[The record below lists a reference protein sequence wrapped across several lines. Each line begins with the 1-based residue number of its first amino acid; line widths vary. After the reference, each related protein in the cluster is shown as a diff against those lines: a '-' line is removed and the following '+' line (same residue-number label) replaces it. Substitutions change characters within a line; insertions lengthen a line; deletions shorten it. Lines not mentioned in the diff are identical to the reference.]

1 MVSLISTG
9 SNYIIVIMGVIYAI
23 TCFTVFLPS
32 TEKRQVKRMDRQ
44 ELFMFVFHF
53 ICYGVLFAKTLDT
66 KIIFLYLAQVVF
78 FKMLIFVYSRVYVD
92 CSRILMNHTCFL
104 LLIGFVMLTR
114 LSFDKAV
121 KQFIIAAATS
131 LIVLFIP
138 YFMEK
143 AVWLKKLKFMATS
156 CLLLTFLTVVFVLA
170 PMNGE
175 GGLYMLLC
183 TSSMLYHH
191 LLNPMAALLSYLL
204 LEREPH
210 LPRSDVR
217 WALLP
222 TLAYAAV
229 ILPLNIL
236 RVIVGPYPFF
246 EVYHQPVYVSVLWAV
261 GLLGVN
267 YLYAWLLWR
276 LGGGRPR
283 SAR

>member
-1 MVSLISTG
+1 M
-9 SNYIIVIMGVIYAI
+9 
-23 TCFTVFLPS
+23 
-32 TEKRQVKRMDRQ
+32 
-44 ELFMFVFHF
+44 
-53 ICYGVLFAKTLDT
+53 
-66 KIIFLYLAQVVF
+66 
-78 FKMLIFVYSRVYVD
+78 
-92 CSRILMNHTCFL
+92 
-104 LLIGFVMLTR
+104 
-114 LSFDKAV
+114 
-121 KQFIIAAATS
+121 
-131 LIVLFIP
+131 
-138 YFMEK
+138 
-143 AVWLKKLKFMATS
+143 
-156 CLLLTFLTVVFVLA
+156 LA

-229 ILPLNIL
+229 ILPLNM
-236 RVIVGPYPFF
+236 
-246 EVYHQPVYVSVLWAV
+246 
-261 GLLGVN
+261 LGVN

>member
-1 MVSLISTG
+1 MLKNIL
-9 SNYIIVIMGVIYAI
+9 
-23 TCFTVFLPS
+23 TVLR
-32 TEKRQVKRMDRQ
+32 K
-44 ELFMFVFHF
+44 
-53 ICYGVLFAKTLDT
+53 
-66 KIIFLYLAQVVF
+66 LA
-78 FKMLIFVYSRVYVD
+78 SAA
-92 CSRILMNHTCFL
+92 MNF
-104 LLIGFVMLTR
+104 
-114 LSFDKAV
+114 
-121 KQFIIAAATS
+121 
-131 LIVLFIP
+131 LIV
-138 YFMEK
+138 YFETI
-143 AVWLKKLKFMATS
+143 AVPMSWAMGGTIMFTMYTELSNIFNGAVCLLVGLWQLGCIFTGRELPLWLKRLKFMATS

-210 LPRSDVR
+210 LPRSDMR

-267 YLYAWLLWR
+267 YLYAWLLWH

>member
-1 MVSLISTG
+1 MKQNSLLDKIRRVLSILLNLAVVRMEPIAIRMSWEAVGEQALTFYTEN
-9 SNYIIVIMGVIYAI
+9 SNLFSAAVCLLVAVCQLWALLSGRA
-23 TCFTVFLPS
+23 LP
-32 TEKRQVKRMDRQ
+32 RWVKR
-44 ELFMFVFHF
+44 LKF
-53 ICYGVLFAKTLDT
+53 
-66 KIIFLYLAQVVF
+66 
-78 FKMLIFVYSRVYVD
+78 
-92 CSRILMNHTCFL
+92 
-104 LLIGFVMLTR
+104 
-114 LSFDKAV
+114 
-121 KQFIIAAATS
+121 IAAC
-131 LIVLFIP
+131 
-138 YFMEK
+138 
-143 AVWLKKLKFMATS
+143 
-156 CLLLTFLTVVFVLA
+156 CLTLTFLTVVFVLA
-170 PMNGE
+170 PYYPDE
-175 GGLYMLLC
+175 GGVVFLL
-183 TSSMLYHH
+183 TESSMLYHH

-267 YLYAWLLWR
+267 YLYAWLLWH

>member
-1 MVSLISTG
+1 MKKFRDVCRRMLSIALNLFVLCAEPIALPLSWEMGQAQIFTYYTED
-9 SNYIIVIMGVIYAI
+9 SN
-23 TCFTVFLPS
+23 
-32 TEKRQVKRMDRQ
+32 
-44 ELFMFVFHF
+44 
-53 ICYGVLFAKTLDT
+53 
-66 KIIFLYLAQVVF
+66 IF
-78 FKMLIFVYSRVYVD
+78 
-92 CSRILMNHTCFL
+92 
-104 LLIGFVMLTR
+104 
-114 LSFDKAV
+114 
-121 KQFIIAAATS
+121 AAAVCT
-131 LIVLFIP
+131 LVALWQLRCIFTGGELP
-138 YFMEK
+138 
-143 AVWLKKLKFMATS
+143 VWLKKLKFMATS
-156 CLLLTFLTVVFVLA
+156 CLLLTFMTVVLVLA
-170 PMNGE
+170 PMVGE
-175 GGLYMLLC
+175 GGLYLLLW
-183 TSSMLYHH
+183 TSSTRYHH
-191 LLNPMAALLSYLL
+191 LLNPLAALFSYLL

>member
-1 MVSLISTG
+1 MKK
-9 SNYIIVIMGVIYAI
+9 
-23 TCFTVFLPS
+23 F
-32 TEKRQVKRMDRQ
+32 
-44 ELFMFVFHF
+44 
-53 ICYGVLFAKTLDT
+53 LDT
-66 KIIFLYLAQVVF
+66 CRRLLSIALNLFVVCMEPIALPLSWEMGQAQIFTYYTEDSN
-78 FKMLIFVYSRVYVD
+78 IF
-92 CSRILMNHTCFL
+92 
-104 LLIGFVMLTR
+104 
-114 LSFDKAV
+114 
-121 KQFIIAAATS
+121 AATVCT
-131 LIVLFIP
+131 LVALWQLRCIFTGGELP
-138 YFMEK
+138 
-143 AVWLKKLKFMATS
+143 VWLKKLKFMATS
-156 CLLLTFLTVVFVLA
+156 CLLLTFMTVVLVLA
-170 PMNGE
+170 PMVGE
-175 GGLYMLLC
+175 GGLYLLLW
-183 TSSMLYHH
+183 TSSTRYHH

-204 LEREPH
+204 LEREPR

>member
-1 MVSLISTG
+1 MKK
-9 SNYIIVIMGVIYAI
+9 
-23 TCFTVFLPS
+23 F
-32 TEKRQVKRMDRQ
+32 
-44 ELFMFVFHF
+44 
-53 ICYGVLFAKTLDT
+53 LDT
-66 KIIFLYLAQVVF
+66 CRRLLSIALNLFVLCAEPIALPLSWEMGQAQIFTYYTEDSN
-78 FKMLIFVYSRVYVD
+78 IF
-92 CSRILMNHTCFL
+92 
-104 LLIGFVMLTR
+104 
-114 LSFDKAV
+114 
-121 KQFIIAAATS
+121 AAAVCT
-131 LIVLFIP
+131 LVALWQLRCIFTEGELP
-138 YFMEK
+138 
-143 AVWLKKLKFMATS
+143 VWLKKLKFMATS
-156 CLLLTFLTVVFVLA
+156 CLLLTFMTVVLVLA

-204 LEREPH
+204 LEREPN

-217 WALLP
+217 WAL
-222 TLAYAAV
+222 
-229 ILPLNIL
+229 LPLNIL

-267 YLYAWLLWR
+267 YLYAWLLWH

>member
-1 MVSLISTG
+1 MKK
-9 SNYIIVIMGVIYAI
+9 
-23 TCFTVFLPS
+23 F
-32 TEKRQVKRMDRQ
+32 
-44 ELFMFVFHF
+44 
-53 ICYGVLFAKTLDT
+53 LDT
-66 KIIFLYLAQVVF
+66 CRRLLSIALNLFVLCAEPIALPLSWEMGQAQIFTYYTEDSNIFAAVVCA
-78 FKMLIFVYSRVYVD
+78 MVAVCQLWCIFTGGELPR
-92 CSRILMNHTCFL
+92 
-104 LLIGFVMLTR
+104 
-114 LSFDKAV
+114 
-121 KQFIIAAATS
+121 
-131 LIVLFIP
+131 
-138 YFMEK
+138 
-143 AVWLKKLKFMATS
+143 WLKRLKFMATS

-183 TSSMLYHH
+183 TSSMLY
-191 LLNPMAALLSYLL
+191 
-204 LEREPH
+204 

-267 YLYAWLLWR
+267 YLYAWLLWH

>member
-1 MVSLISTG
+1 MKKFLDACRRLLSIALNLFVLCAEPIALPLSWEMGQAQIFTYYTEDSNIFAAVVCAMVAVCQLWCIFTG
-9 SNYIIVIMGVIYAI
+9 GE
-23 TCFTVFLPS
+23 LP
-32 TEKRQVKRMDRQ
+32 R
-44 ELFMFVFHF
+44 
-53 ICYGVLFAKTLDT
+53 
-66 KIIFLYLAQVVF
+66 
-78 FKMLIFVYSRVYVD
+78 
-92 CSRILMNHTCFL
+92 
-104 LLIGFVMLTR
+104 
-114 LSFDKAV
+114 
-121 KQFIIAAATS
+121 
-131 LIVLFIP
+131 
-138 YFMEK
+138 
-143 AVWLKKLKFMATS
+143 WLKRLKFMATS

-175 GGLYMLLC
+175 GGLYM
-183 TSSMLYHH
+183 
-191 LLNPMAALLSYLL
+191 L

-267 YLYAWLLWR
+267 YLYAWLLWH

>member
-1 MVSLISTG
+1 MKK
-9 SNYIIVIMGVIYAI
+9 
-23 TCFTVFLPS
+23 F
-32 TEKRQVKRMDRQ
+32 
-44 ELFMFVFHF
+44 
-53 ICYGVLFAKTLDT
+53 LDT
-66 KIIFLYLAQVVF
+66 CRRLLSIALNLFVLCAEPIALPLSWEMGQAQIFTYYTEDSN
-78 FKMLIFVYSRVYVD
+78 IF
-92 CSRILMNHTCFL
+92 
-104 LLIGFVMLTR
+104 
-114 LSFDKAV
+114 
-121 KQFIIAAATS
+121 AAAVCT
-131 LIVLFIP
+131 LVALWQLRCIF
-138 YFMEK
+138 
-143 AVWLKKLKFMATS
+143 T
-156 CLLLTFLTVVFVLA
+156 
-170 PMNGE
+170 
-175 GGLYMLLC
+175 GG
-183 TSSMLYHH
+183 
-191 LLNPMAALLSYLL
+191 AL

-283 SAR
+283 SAC

>member
-1 MVSLISTG
+1 MKK
-9 SNYIIVIMGVIYAI
+9 
-23 TCFTVFLPS
+23 F
-32 TEKRQVKRMDRQ
+32 
-44 ELFMFVFHF
+44 
-53 ICYGVLFAKTLDT
+53 LDT
-66 KIIFLYLAQVVF
+66 CRRLLSIALNLFVLCAEPIALPLSWEMGQAQIFTYYTEDSNIFAAVVCA
-78 FKMLIFVYSRVYVD
+78 MVAVCQLWGIFTGGELPR
-92 CSRILMNHTCFL
+92 
-104 LLIGFVMLTR
+104 
-114 LSFDKAV
+114 
-121 KQFIIAAATS
+121 
-131 LIVLFIP
+131 
-138 YFMEK
+138 
-143 AVWLKKLKFMATS
+143 WLKRLKFMATS
-156 CLLLTFLTVVFVLA
+156 C
-170 PMNGE
+170 
-175 GGLYMLLC
+175 
-183 TSSMLYHH
+183 MLYHH

>member
-1 MVSLISTG
+1 MKKLRDVCRRLLSIALNLFVVCMEPIALPLSWEMGQAQIFTYYTED
-9 SNYIIVIMGVIYAI
+9 SN
-23 TCFTVFLPS
+23 
-32 TEKRQVKRMDRQ
+32 
-44 ELFMFVFHF
+44 
-53 ICYGVLFAKTLDT
+53 
-66 KIIFLYLAQVVF
+66 IF
-78 FKMLIFVYSRVYVD
+78 
-92 CSRILMNHTCFL
+92 
-104 LLIGFVMLTR
+104 
-114 LSFDKAV
+114 
-121 KQFIIAAATS
+121 AAAVCT
-131 LIVLFIP
+131 LVALWQLRCIFTGGELP
-138 YFMEK
+138 
-143 AVWLKKLKFMATS
+143 VWLKKLKFMATS
-156 CLLLTFLTVVFVLA
+156 CLLLTFMTVVLVLA
-170 PMNGE
+170 PMVGE
-175 GGLYMLLC
+175 GGLYLLLW
-183 TSSMLYHH
+183 TSSTRYHH
-191 LLNPMAALLSYLL
+191 LLNPLAALLSYLL

>member
-1 MVSLISTG
+1 
-9 SNYIIVIMGVIYAI
+9 
-23 TCFTVFLPS
+23 
-32 TEKRQVKRMDRQ
+32 
-44 ELFMFVFHF
+44 
-53 ICYGVLFAKTLDT
+53 
-66 KIIFLYLAQVVF
+66 
-78 FKMLIFVYSRVYVD
+78 
-92 CSRILMNHTCFL
+92 
-104 LLIGFVMLTR
+104 
-114 LSFDKAV
+114 
-121 KQFIIAAATS
+121 
-131 LIVLFIP
+131 
-138 YFMEK
+138 
-143 AVWLKKLKFMATS
+143 
-156 CLLLTFLTVVFVLA
+156 
-170 PMNGE
+170 
-175 GGLYMLLC
+175 MLLC

-246 EVYHQPVYVSVLWAV
+246 EVYHQPVYVSILWAV

-267 YLYAWLLWR
+267 YLYAWLLWH

>member
-1 MVSLISTG
+1 MKK
-9 SNYIIVIMGVIYAI
+9 
-23 TCFTVFLPS
+23 F
-32 TEKRQVKRMDRQ
+32 
-44 ELFMFVFHF
+44 
-53 ICYGVLFAKTLDT
+53 LDT
-66 KIIFLYLAQVVF
+66 CRRLLSIALNLYVLCAEPIALPLSWEMGQAQIFTYYTEDSN
-78 FKMLIFVYSRVYVD
+78 IF
-92 CSRILMNHTCFL
+92 
-104 LLIGFVMLTR
+104 
-114 LSFDKAV
+114 
-121 KQFIIAAATS
+121 AAAVCT
-131 LIVLFIP
+131 LVALWQLRCIFTGGELP
-138 YFMEK
+138 
-143 AVWLKKLKFMATS
+143 VWLKKLKFMATS

-191 LLNPMAALLSYLL
+191 LLNPMA
-204 LEREPH
+204 
-210 LPRSDVR
+210 RSSPTCCWSGNPTCRAADVR

-283 SAR
+283 QRTA

>member
-1 MVSLISTG
+1 MKK
-9 SNYIIVIMGVIYAI
+9 
-23 TCFTVFLPS
+23 F
-32 TEKRQVKRMDRQ
+32 
-44 ELFMFVFHF
+44 
-53 ICYGVLFAKTLDT
+53 LDT
-66 KIIFLYLAQVVF
+66 CRRLLSIALNLFVLCAEPIALPLSWEMGQAQIFTYYTEDSNIFAAVVCA
-78 FKMLIFVYSRVYVD
+78 MVAVCQLWCIFTGGELPR
-92 CSRILMNHTCFL
+92 
-104 LLIGFVMLTR
+104 
-114 LSFDKAV
+114 
-121 KQFIIAAATS
+121 
-131 LIVLFIP
+131 
-138 YFMEK
+138 
-143 AVWLKKLKFMATS
+143 WLKRLKFMATS

-267 YLYAWLLWR
+267 YLYAWLLWH

-283 SAR
+283 QRTPDRQKSSCTAWYSCFFQVQELRDQALISGKPSSLEVQCGQRTALMGISVWQ

>member
-1 MVSLISTG
+1 
-9 SNYIIVIMGVIYAI
+9 
-23 TCFTVFLPS
+23 
-32 TEKRQVKRMDRQ
+32 
-44 ELFMFVFHF
+44 
-53 ICYGVLFAKTLDT
+53 
-66 KIIFLYLAQVVF
+66 
-78 FKMLIFVYSRVYVD
+78 
-92 CSRILMNHTCFL
+92 
-104 LLIGFVMLTR
+104 
-114 LSFDKAV
+114 
-121 KQFIIAAATS
+121 
-131 LIVLFIP
+131 
-138 YFMEK
+138 
-143 AVWLKKLKFMATS
+143 MATS

-246 EVYHQPVYVSVLWAV
+246 EVYHQPVY
-261 GLLGVN
+261 
-267 YLYAWLLWR
+267 
-276 LGGGRPR
+276 
-283 SAR
+283 SAGSSSSSFKSRFLSFLISR

>member
-143 AVWLKKLKFMATS
+143 
-156 CLLLTFLTVVFVLA
+156 
-170 PMNGE
+170 
-175 GGLYMLLC
+175 
-183 TSSMLYHH
+183 
-191 LLNPMAALLSYLL
+191 LSG
-204 LEREPH
+204 
-210 LPRSDVR
+210 SK
-217 WALLP
+217 
-222 TLAYAAV
+222 
-229 ILPLNIL
+229 
-236 RVIVGPYPFF
+236 
-246 EVYHQPVYVSVLWAV
+246 S
-261 GLLGVN
+261 
-267 YLYAWLLWR
+267 
-276 LGGGRPR
+276 
-283 SAR
+283 